1 MALVHLELQFVDES
15 DNIKSCRFVQTMEQ
29 RLQRAFQDAERKVL
43 NTTSKLNVQVK
54 HFIFIKLLLCTTGE
68 DQVLFLILLE
78 GQYKYI
84 LLLPFIKR
92 KFMIHMMT

>member
-15 DNIKSCRFVQTMEQ
+15 DNIQSCRFVQTMEQ

-54 HFIFIKLLLCTTGE
+54 LLIFIKLLLRTTGE
-68 DQVLFLILLE
+68 DSLQVLFLSYCYQYNWKGNINILYYYHL
-78 GQYKYI
+78 
-84 LLLPFIKR
+84 
-92 KFMIHMMT
+92 